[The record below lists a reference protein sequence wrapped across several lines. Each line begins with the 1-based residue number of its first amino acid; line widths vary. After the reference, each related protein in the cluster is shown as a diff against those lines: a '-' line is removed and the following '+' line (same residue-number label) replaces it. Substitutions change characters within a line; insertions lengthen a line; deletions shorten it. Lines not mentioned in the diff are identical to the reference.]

1 MNELAPGW
9 GTGCWAEG
17 RRHCGVGGVL
27 TAPPRLPSD
36 CCDGTDE
43 YNSGIVCENTCK
55 YVADTP
61 VPLPPSPPSL
71 ALPCWVNRAPS
82 PLCFCVLRAHPVS
95 GALCMLYQRFP
106 FWPGSECHVFACS
119 ADEGAHAQKGK

>member
-1 MNELAPGW
+1 MGEI
-9 GTGCWAEG
+9 
-17 RRHCGVGGVL
+17 L

-61 VPLPPSPPSL
+61 LPFQLPSP
-71 ALPCWVNRAPS
+71 ALS
-82 PLCFCVLRAHPVS
+82 IFSH
-95 GALCMLYQRFP
+95 
-106 FWPGSECHVFACS
+106 
-119 ADEGAHAQKGK
+119 

>member
-27 TAPPRLPSD
+27 TVPPRLPSD

-61 VPLPPSPPSL
+61 VPSPPSPPSL
-71 ALPCWVNRAPS
+71 ASPCWVNWAPS
-82 PLCFCVLRAHPVS
+82 SLSAFVCRGLTLCQVL
-95 GALCMLYQRFP
+95 C
-106 FWPGSECHVFACS
+106 ACS
-119 ADEGAHAQKGK
+119 ISGFPSGLEAWLLWLDV